1 MSFNRSRVDDID
13 DFNDFDDKLCFD
25 SFEAEDTAPNPM
37 SWRKLIIEKAA
48 DNVKKTQ
55 IKKLDYTIEYTKNTL
70 LYDEQSSKFGRV
82 IESKPGFLSLSLISG
97 GKIVKE
103 NVNKLEFIKQNRQ
116 DMTLSEL
123 AKNLQ
128 ISEREVVS
136 ILNQIENQDDT
147 TNLETKTT
155 KSVKSLTTSIPK
167 ERNVPKIQASIK
179 DKKIKIKNIKEDDHT
194 SYAQM
199 LPKGSTT
206 DPVRDPNGYIKQN
219 FALMSNKEIAV
230 ATGLSEHTIRRK
242 LGEWG
247 LKRKK

>member
-1 MSFNRSRVDDID
+1 MNFGRNRMEDID

-25 SFEAEDTAPNPM
+25 SFEPEETAPNPM

-48 DNVKKTQ
+48 DNVKKIH
-55 IKKLDYTIEYTKNTL
+55 IKKLDYSIEHNKNAL
-70 LYDEQSSKFGRV
+70 LYDDQSNKFGRV
-82 IESKPGFLSLSLISG
+82 IESKPGFLSLSLLSG
-97 GKIVKE
+97 GKLIKE
-103 NVNKLEFIKQNRQ
+103 NINKLDFIKQNRQ

-128 ISEREVVS
+128 ISEREVLS
-136 ILNQIENQDDT
+136 ILNQIEEQII
-147 TNLETKTT
+147 ETKIET
-155 KSVKSLTTSIPK
+155 KAIKPIK
-167 ERNVPKIQASIK
+167 QAKIITK
-179 DKKIKIKNIKEDDHT
+179 DKKSTSKKDDDI

-219 FALMSNKEIAV
+219 FALMSNKEIAL